1 MIALILFLV
10 LSVGSIVWM
19 LHGKL
24 RQQMLLPA
32 GERHYADLLTLAL
45 PAVSTIANGML
56 VYQFT
61 AVGLS
66 VTEHIIQMMAC
77 CTIIPS
83 LYMHFARQTGKK
95 MFNTGTV
102 VLWLLCLLVLLPQVV
117 IYNPFTGYEPL
128 HFTPKPFA
136 LYVVAHGEKLWA
148 IYTGDLMAILQ
159 AFVAVLPAVPLA
171 RELREN
177 SLRLSRP
184 IYAFFAWW
192 VMTAIYIMVVS
203 SFDMALLTTA
213 AGTWFYYLGM
223 SFSIVSLNIL
233 FALDFDRHPV
243 ETEQGE
249 VVESVDVYLNRVYA
263 DLASQMEA
271 VMTEEQVFRQPG
283 YTVEDMCERL
293 HTNRKQLSQMMM
305 QRYGI
310 HFPEYLNNRRLEYAQ
325 QLMLTTQMKMVQVAE
340 ESGFAGS
347 SHMNRLFKQ
356 QFDCTPS
363 QWVKEHKDSQ

>member
-1 MIALILFLV
+1 MLPLLLFLILSFA
-10 LSVGSIVWM
+10 SIAWT
-19 LHGKL
+19 LHRKF
-24 RQQMLLPA
+24 RRQMLLPR
-32 GERHYADLLTLAL
+32 GDRKYTDLPTLGL
-45 PAVSTIANGML
+45 PAVATIVNAVL
-56 VYQFT
+56 VYRLT
-61 AVGLS
+61 VTGLS
-66 VTEHIIQMMAC
+66 VTEHIIQMVAC
-77 CTIIPS
+77 CCIIPP
-83 LYMHFARQTGKK
+83 LYMHFARQMGKP
-95 MFNTGTV
+95 MSNTGTV
-102 VLWLLCLLVLLPQVV
+102 VLWLLCLPALLPEVV
-117 IYNPFTGYEPL
+117 IYNPFSDYEPL
-128 HFTPKPFA
+128 RFTPKPFA

-159 AFVAVLPAVPLA
+159 ALVAVLPAVPLA

-184 IYAFFAWW
+184 VYAFFAWW
-192 VMTAIYIMVVS
+192 VMTAIYIIVVS
-203 SFDMALLTTA
+203 SFDMTQLTTA

-243 ETEQGE
+243 ETAQGE
-249 VVESVDVYLNRVYA
+249 VVENVDIYLDRVYA
-263 DLASQMEA
+263 NLASQMEA
-271 VMTEEQVFRQPG
+271 VMTEEQVYRQPG

-305 QRYGI
+305 QQYGI
-310 HFPEYLNNRRLEYAQ
+310 HFPEYLNNHRLEYAQ
-325 QLMLTTQMKMVQVAE
+325 QLLLTTQMKMVQVAE

-356 QFDCTPS
+356 RFDCTPS